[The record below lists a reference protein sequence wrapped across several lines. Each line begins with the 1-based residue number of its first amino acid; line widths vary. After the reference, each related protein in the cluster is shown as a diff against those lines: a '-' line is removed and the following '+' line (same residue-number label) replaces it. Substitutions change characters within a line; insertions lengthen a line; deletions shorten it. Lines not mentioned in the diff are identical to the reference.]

1 MSDQPHSHGA
11 EQYRRRLYEVL
22 GEQTLSLSERVV
34 DALEVGRRYLGVEK
48 GHIARVDQSAG
59 EQEIFLSTGE
69 GDATLME
76 GAVSALSTAYCR
88 TTLERDE
95 PLALSDVSEDPDW
108 EERYGEHGLACYL
121 GVELTIADESF
132 GTLCFVDR
140 TPREREFTQS
150 ERSFV
155 ELLARSVERE
165 LETARYEE
173 RLDERREE
181 LDERERHLERTEQK
195 YESLVE
201 MAPDAILLVDA
212 ETGEL
217 TEVNRAALSLTGYDR
232 ADLVGRS
239 VYDILPDENEAHYRE
254 FSDWFVTGTEPT
266 DRLDDGTPLEV
277 VRRDGSRV
285 PVELSADYVELD
297 GSRYVQAVV
306 RDVTERRER
315 ERELRLK
322 DRAIEE
328 AQIGVTIAEVGE
340 DGNPLLYANPE
351 FCRLTGYDRDRVV
364 GRDCRMLQGERT
376 GEGPVS
382 ALGEAIAAEESVQE
396 ELLNYRADGT
406 PFWNQVT
413 VTPVRDERGEV
424 THFVGFQQDITQRK
438 RRETLVSVL
447 NRVLRHNLRNDMT
460 VVRGHANLLAE
471 EHEGEVA
478 SSAATIAETAEGLVG
493 LSEKARTLEQ
503 VAADPGTPG
512 RTDPAEVVE
521 DVVDRVEDHY
531 PGTDADVEA
540 AADPVPPVVATDR
553 LERALFEILDNA
565 AAHAGA
571 DPEVCVDLSVAEGD
585 ERVAIRIEDDGP
597 GLASNERA
605 VLDGRSETP
614 LEHGTGL
621 GLWLANWIVTGLGGE
636 IRVDDPDDTGTAVSI
651 LLHGAAPRAE
661 GTTTPTPSAIGL
673 DD

>member
-1 MSDQPHSHGA
+1 
-11 EQYRRRLYEVL
+11 
-22 GEQTLSLSERVV
+22 
-34 DALEVGRRYLGVEK
+34 
-48 GHIARVDQSAG
+48 
-59 EQEIFLSTGE
+59 
-69 GDATLME
+69 
-76 GAVSALSTAYCR
+76 
-88 TTLERDE
+88 
-95 PLALSDVSEDPDW
+95 
-108 EERYGEHGLACYL
+108 
-121 GVELTIADESF
+121 
-132 GTLCFVDR
+132 VDR
-140 TPREREFTQS
+140 TPREREFSES

-181 LDERERHLERTEQK
+181 LDERERRLEWTEQK

-212 ETGEL
+212 VTGEL
-217 TEVNRAALSLTGYDR
+217 AETNRAALSLTGYDR
-232 ADLVGRS
+232 EELLGRS

-254 FSDWFVTGTEPT
+254 ASEWFLTGTEPT

-277 VRRDGSRV
+277 IRRDGTRV
-285 PVELSADYVELD
+285 PIELSADYVELD
-297 GSRYVQAVV
+297 GKRYVQAVV

-328 AQIGVTIAEVGE
+328 AQIGVTIAEAGAE
-340 DGNPLLYANPE
+340 ENPLLYVNPE
-351 FCRLTGYDRDRVV
+351 FCRLTGYDRDTVV

-376 GEGPVS
+376 GEGPVA
-382 ALGEAIAAEESVQE
+382 ALGEAITAEESVQE

-413 VTPVRDERGEV
+413 VTPVRDERDEV

-460 VVRGHANLLAE
+460 VVGGYADMLAAE
-471 EHEGEVA
+471 YDGTVAEAGE
-478 SSAATIAETAEGLVG
+478 TIAETAEELVT
-493 LSEKARTLEQ
+493 LSEKARTLER
-503 VAADPGTPG
+503 VVDDPG
-512 RTDPAEVVE
+512 DPEAHDPRAVVE
-521 DVVDRVEDHY
+521 AVVDRVRGQY
-531 PGTDADVEA
+531 PGAEVTVRTTA
-540 AADPVPPVVATDR
+540 ASVPPVVGTDR
-553 LERALFEILDNA
+553 LERALFEVVENA
-565 AAHAGA
+565 AQHAGSAPTVRVVVDTDTDA
-571 DPEVCVDLSVAEGD
+571 DWVTI
-585 ERVAIRIEDDGP
+585 RVVDDGP

-636 IRVDDPDDTGTAVSI
+636 LEVVDPDGEGMTLEIGLQTATQ
-651 LLHGAAPRAE
+651 RAVE
-661 GTTTPTPSAIGL
+661 LGEPTPSAIGL

>member
-1 MSDQPHSHGA
+1 MSESHHSDDA
-11 EQYRRRLYEVL
+11 EHYRRRLYDVL
-22 GEQTLSLSERVV
+22 GDQTLSLSERVV
-34 DALEVGRRYLGVEK
+34 EALDVGRRYLGVEK
-48 GHIARVDQSAG
+48 GHVARVDQSAE
-59 EQEIFLSTGE
+59 EQEIFLSAGQ

-76 GAVSALSTAYCR
+76 GEVSALSTAYCR
-88 TTLERDE
+88 TTLKRDE

-108 EERYGEHGLACYL
+108 EERYREHGLACYL
-121 GVELTIADESF
+121 GVELTVADETF

-140 TPREREFTQS
+140 TPREREFSES

-181 LDERERHLERTEQK
+181 LDERERRLEWTEQK

-212 ETGEL
+212 VTGEL
-217 TEVNRAALSLTGYDR
+217 AETNRAALSLTGYDR
-232 ADLVGRS
+232 EELLGRS

-254 FSDWFVTGTEPT
+254 ASEWFLTGTEPT

-277 VRRDGSRV
+277 IRRDGTRV
-285 PVELSADYVELD
+285 PIELSADYVELD
-297 GSRYVQAVV
+297 GKRYVQAVV

-328 AQIGVTIAEVGE
+328 AQIGVTIAEAGAE
-340 DGNPLLYANPE
+340 ENPLLYVNPE
-351 FCRLTGYDRDRVV
+351 FCRLTGYDRDTVV

-376 GEGPVS
+376 GEGPVA
-382 ALGEAIAAEESVQE
+382 ALGEAITAEESVQE

-413 VTPVRDERGEV
+413 VTPVRDERDEV

-460 VVRGHANLLAE
+460 VVGGYADMLAAE
-471 EHEGEVA
+471 YDGTVAEAGE
-478 SSAATIAETAEGLVG
+478 TIAETAEELVA
-493 LSEKARTLEQ
+493 LSEKARTLER
-503 VAADPGTPG
+503 VVDDPG
-512 RTDPAEVVE
+512 DPEAHDPRAVVE
-521 DVVDRVEDHY
+521 AVVDRVRGQY
-531 PGTDADVEA
+531 PGAEVTVRTTA
-540 AADPVPPVVATDR
+540 ASVPPVVGTDR
-553 LERALFEILDNA
+553 LERALFEVVENA
-565 AAHAGA
+565 AQHAGSAPTVRVVVDTDTDA
-571 DPEVCVDLSVAEGD
+571 DWVTI
-585 ERVAIRIEDDGP
+585 RVVDDGP

-636 IRVDDPDDTGTAVSI
+636 LEVVDPDGEGMTLEIGLQTATQ
-651 LLHGAAPRAE
+651 RAVE
-661 GTTTPTPSAIGL
+661 LGEPTPSAIGL